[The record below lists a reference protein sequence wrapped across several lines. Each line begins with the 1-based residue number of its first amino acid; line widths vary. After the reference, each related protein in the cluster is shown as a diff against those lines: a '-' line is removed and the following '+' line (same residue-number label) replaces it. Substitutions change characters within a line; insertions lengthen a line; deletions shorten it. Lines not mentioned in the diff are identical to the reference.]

1 MSTSGNELKDLT
13 MGAFKAFL
21 PDQYVE
27 KEHVGAIQVL
37 QEEGAPSWVQMFQ
50 EYYKQEQQYYRF
62 E

>member
-37 QEEGAPSWVQMFQ
+37 QEEGAPS
-50 EYYKQEQQYYRF
+50 
-62 E
+62 

>member
-1 MSTSGNELKDLT
+1 
-13 MGAFKAFL
+13 
-21 PDQYVE
+21 
-27 KEHVGAIQVL
+27 VGAIQVL